1 MGRMISLKVSNDVE
15 IKRDKFSDAEWDAVR
30 KTVDLFGRVKS
41 TDQAEVIATVL
52 FSYDQLAKKMEYIS
66 DKDVY
71 DFVLDWKPH
80 WKGEKEFEVCET
92 IHNMAMLSLMKI
104 AHSQQLMDALLV

>member
-1 MGRMISLKVSNDVE
+1 MCIWVAD
-15 IKRDKFSDAEWDAVR
+15 I
-30 KTVDLFGRVKS
+30 
-41 TDQAEVIATVL
+41 L
-52 FSYDQLAKKMEYIS
+52 FSYDQLAKKMEYVS

-80 WKGEKEFEVCET
+80 WKGEEEFEVCET

-104 AHSQQLMDALLV
+104 AHSQQLMDTMLV

>member
-1 MGRMISLKVSNDVE
+1 MISLKVSNDVE

-80 WKGEKEFEVCET
+80 WKVEKEFEVCET

-104 AHSQQLMDALLV
+104 AHSQQLMDTMLV

>member
-1 MGRMISLKVSNDVE
+1 MFISNGEELGMDSPETWIELQK
-15 IKRDKFSDAEWDAVR
+15 
-30 KTVDLFGRVKS
+30 
-41 TDQAEVIATVL
+41 
-52 FSYDQLAKKMEYIS
+52 EYIS

-104 AHSQQLMDALLV
+104 AHSQQLMDTMLV